1 MESSKTIEN
10 NNDKAEK
17 QAVPTGNVSIDR
29 KTDRQ
34 TDRPPTVIYWAPG
47 EETLTTQYGG
57 AHTFLWPRR
66 LGSRGAASDRP
77 LHDTSTGQS
86 GGQTG

>member
-34 TDRPPTVIYWAPG
+34 TDRPPTVIY
-47 EETLTTQYGG
+47 
-57 AHTFLWPRR
+57 
-66 LGSRGAASDRP
+66 
-77 LHDTSTGQS
+77 
-86 GGQTG
+86 